1 MNSEKNKKKDKKK
14 KSRLLPIICGVI
26 IGILLGIVMD
36 EIPFISSIFELSFG
50 ELLIV
55 FLSVIPAY
63 FIHVAVHEAGH
74 LLFGLLCGYKFSSYR
89 FLGLIIYKKDG
100 KLHHGTLS
108 VPGTAGQCLMIPPE
122 MKDGKLPVFLY
133 NMGGVALNFILSILT
148 FLLML
153 VFKDTPMLCGIMLF
167 ATLIGI
173 AMVLL
178 NGIPIKTELIANDG
192 YNALSLS
199 KDPAAL
205 KAFYVQMNMNAAMT
219 GGTRLRD
226 MPSEW
231 FYVPSTSEMDNV
243 LVASMAT
250 IMHSRLMDEHKFH
263 EAREL
268 ALLLLEGNINL
279 PGIHRSILVM
289 ELMFLDLLLGYDTE
303 IIDEKLA
310 DPEMQNA
317 MKIMAR
323 SPSAKRLNYTIAL
336 LHDKDESKANEA
348 FAEFEKLSKAY
359 PYKQEIDGE
368 IELIEEVKQ
377 KYYVTYE
384 SRGD

>member
-14 KSRLLPIICGVI
+14 KPRLLPIICGVI

-36 EIPFISSIFELSFG
+36 EIPFLSAIFDLSFG
-50 ELLIV
+50 KLLIV
-55 FLSVIPAY
+55 VLSVIPVY

-74 LLFGLLCGYKFSSYR
+74 LLFGLLSGYRFSSYR

-108 VPGTAGQCLMIPPE
+108 VPGTAGQCLMIPPK
-122 MKDGKLPVFLY
+122 MVDGKIPVFLY
-133 NMGGVALNFILSILT
+133 NMGGVALNALLSILT

-153 VFKDTPMLCGIMLF
+153 VFKKIPMLCGIMLF
-167 ATLIGI
+167 ATVIGL
-173 AMVLL
+173 AMALL

-199 KDPAAL
+199 KDPVAL
-205 KAFYVQMNMNAAMT
+205 KAFYAQMNMNAAMT

-231 FYVPSTSEMDNV
+231 FFIPSMDEMNNV

-250 IMHSRLMDEHKFH
+250 IMHSRLMDEHKFP

-268 ALLLLEGNINL
+268 ALLLLESNANL
-279 PGIHRSILVM
+279 PGIHKNILIM
-289 ELMFLDLLLGYDTE
+289 EQMFLDLLLERDTE
-303 IIDEKLA
+303 SIDERLSA
-310 DPEMQNA
+310 PEMQNA
-317 MKIMAR
+317 MKIMER
-323 SPSAKRLNYTIAL
+323 SPSAKRLKYTVAL
-336 LHDKDESKANEA
+336 LHDHDESKASEILS
-348 FAEFEKLSKAY
+348 EFEKLSKMY

-384 SRGD
+384 SQDD